1 MGNSLV
7 LALIIAFAILTVLF
21 IVIAVYIRKR
31 EGGRRGKPDYRAFF
45 ILGISFLPIGIAT
58 ENPGLWGTG
67 VVFMVLGLANR
78 GKWKKEP
85 GWSELDP
92 EKRRTRF
99 LIILGLTV
107 LLAAAVAFY
116 LLAKN
121 NLFG

>member
-1 MGNSLV
+1 MNNSIV
-7 LALIIAFAILTVLF
+7 LALIIVVAILTVLF
-21 IVIAVYIRKR
+21 AMIAIYIRKKEDGQRR
-31 EGGRRGKPDYRAFF
+31 EPEYRALF
-45 ILGISFLPIGIAT
+45 ILGISLLPVGIAT
-58 ENPGLWGTG
+58 ENPGLWGAG

-99 LIILGLTV
+99 FIILGLTV
-107 LLAAAVAFY
+107 LLGTAVAFY

-121 NLFG
+121 NAFG